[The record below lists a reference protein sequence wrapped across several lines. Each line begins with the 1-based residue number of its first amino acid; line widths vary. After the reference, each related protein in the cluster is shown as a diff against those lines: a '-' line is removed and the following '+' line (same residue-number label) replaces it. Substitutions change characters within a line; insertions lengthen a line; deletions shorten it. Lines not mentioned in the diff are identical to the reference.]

1 MAVQAQDDVLV
12 DLADEHHLDDLDRRL
27 VADPQ
32 PRDELHR
39 HPEALHVL
47 RDVGP
52 AAVDDDG
59 VHADVLQE
67 HDVAG
72 ELLAQAGVGHRGA
85 AVLDDDRATV
95 ELPDVGK
102 RLEEGADVA
111 HLAPRWCIRR

>member
-1 MAVQAQDDVLV
+1 VAAQAQHDVLV
-12 DLADEHHLDDLDRRL
+12 DLADQHHLGDLDRRL

-32 PRDELHR
+32 PRDELDR
-39 HPEALHVL
+39 QVQALHVG

-52 AAVDDDG
+52 AAVDHDR

-72 ELLAQAGVGHRGA
+72 ELLAQLRVAHRRA
-85 AVLDDDRATV
+85 AVLDDDGAAV

-102 RLEEGADVA
+102 RLEKGSDVPHVVYSA
-111 HLAPRWCIRR
+111 LMVT